1 MNKPELIYAS
11 DVEEFFY
18 EDSELQVQE
27 GDPVGVDLDYN
38 QEVKLV
44 LFDGI
49 YWENKNDVFE

>member
-18 EDSELQVQE
+18 EDSELPVQE